1 MAMDLVV
8 IDMIAAIKA
17 EKALAAGGVGTA
29 RDLVT
34 RTTGEAVR
42 GVLEKQ
48 VTGPGG
54 AMVFLLDFGRIGIID
69 YSCADEV
76 IAKIVSRLVSNE
88 YGDRYL
94 VLMGLNENQKENIE
108 VALERKDLSV
118 MAIVSDAAALSLPP
132 LKGRGGI
139 KIPQGRWQRIGSLN
153 PYLTQTLNIVT
164 ERGRISAKEL
174 GEMLKLEINASSTRL
189 INLHKKHLVVRADEP
204 LKEGGRQFLYESLE
218 HFVMKGEG

>member
-1 MAMDLVV
+1 MPMDVVV

-17 EKALAAGGVGTA
+17 EKALGTANVGGA

-34 RTTGEAVR
+34 RATGESVR
-42 GVLEKQ
+42 GILEKQ
-48 VTGPGG
+48 VTGPGE
-54 AMVFLLDFGRIGIID
+54 ATVFLLDFSKIGIID

-76 IAKIVSRLVSNE
+76 VAKLVSRLVSGE
-88 YGDRYL
+88 YGDRYMI
-94 VLMGLNENQKENIE
+94 LMGLNDNQKENVE
-108 VALERKDLSV
+108 VALERKDLGV
-118 MAIVSDAAALSLPP
+118 IAVISDSAAQSLPP
-132 LKGRGGI
+132 HKGRAGV
-139 KIPQGRWQRIGSLN
+139 KIPQGRWQLIGSLN

-204 LKEGGRQFLYESLE
+204 LKDGGRQFVYESLE